1 MIKNPPA
8 VQETRV
14 QSLGEE
20 DSLKKGMATQV
31 FVPGEL
37 HGQRNLVGYIESMG
51 SSTNILHY
59 TPLKNIFP
67 AIFSA
72 IFISSNFQLFRLT
85 YNSFSLVFWCVIW
98 PFDSLFVPLYPKC
111 IYFQYRNAAFFGS
124 CPQSR
129 VLFYEVNDTNRKVE
143 DMYFKEDVVLLH
155 CRMIQTRHLILF
167 TKQFSKRP
175 TLENSTPIILLFV
188 Q

>member
-1 MIKNPPA
+1 MAQKIKNPPS

-31 FVPGEL
+31 FLPGEL
-37 HGQRNLVGYIESMG
+37 RGQRSLVGYIESMG
-51 SSTNILHY
+51 SSINILHY

-72 IFISSNFQLFRLT
+72 ILISSNFLQLLRLT
-85 YNSFSLVFWCVIW
+85 YNSFSLVFWFAFW

-111 IYFQYRNAAFFGS
+111 IYFKYRNAAFCVS
-124 CPQSR
+124 CPQLQ
-129 VLFYEVNDTNRKVE
+129 V
-143 DMYFKEDVVLLH
+143 YFFMKI
-155 CRMIQTRHLILF
+155 MIQIGKWRIYIL
-167 TKQFSKRP
+167 RRM
-175 TLENSTPIILLFV
+175 LFCCTV
-188 Q
+188 EWCKLGI